1 MPLHVIILAAG
12 QGTRMRSALPKVL
25 HPIAGRPM
33 LEHVLDA
40 AETLAPERVHVVIG
54 HGAEQV
60 RERLAHRAVS
70 WAVQTEQ
77 LGTGHAVMQA
87 MPEVPDDAEVLIL
100 YGDVPL
106 IRPATCQALL
116 DGLRQADLALLTV
129 ELADPR
135 GYGRILRDALGRVV
149 GIREDKD
156 CAASERAIREG
167 NTGLMAVRAR
177 ALRHW
182 LAGLSRD
189 NAQGEYYLTDVVGM
203 AAGALP
209 FPALPARGERAKSGA
224 EASANGTLG
233 EGATHGERGMVTAIV
248 AQDENEVAG
257 VNNRAQL
264 AQLERVYQAHQARVL
279 MDEGVTLADPARLDV
294 RGRVT
299 AARDV
304 FIDVNV
310 VLEGE
315 IVLAPN
321 VHIGPGCVLRD
332 VRLAEGVKIRA
343 HSILEGAA
351 IGAGAI
357 VGPFA
362 RIRPGTELAEGVHV
376 GNFVEVKASRI
387 GTGSKANHLSY
398 IGDAEIGAGCNIGA
412 GVITCNYDGANK
424 HKTVIGDD
432 VFVGSDTQLVA
443 PVTVGSGATIGAGS
457 TITKPVAEGALALSR
472 TPQISR
478 EGWKRPRK

>member
-1 MPLHVIILAAG
+1 MSLHVIILAAG

-25 HPIAGRPM
+25 HPLAARPM

-40 AETLAPERVHVVIG
+40 AATLSPERVHVVIG
-54 HGAEQV
+54 HGADAV
-60 RERLAHRAVS
+60 RTRLAHREVEWVIQA
-70 WAVQTEQ
+70 EQ

-87 MPEVPDDAEVLIL
+87 MPGVPDEADVLIL

-106 IRPATCQALL
+106 IRPATCQALV
-116 DGLRQADLALLTV
+116 DGLEHTDLALLTV
-129 ELADPR
+129 ELDNPH
-135 GYGRILRDALGRVV
+135 GYGRILRDGGGRVT

-156 CAASERAIREG
+156 CTPEQRVIREG
-167 NTGLMAVRAR
+167 NTGLLAVRAR
-177 ALRHW
+177 QLRHW
-182 LAGLSRD
+182 LGGLSRD

-203 AAGALP
+203 AAV
-209 FPALPARGERAKSGA
+209 SGGVQA
-224 EASANGTLG
+224 VVASNA
-233 EGATHGERGMVTAIV
+233 
-248 AQDENEVAG
+248 DEVAG

-264 AQLERVYQAHQARVL
+264 AHLERVYQAHQARVL

-315 IVLAPN
+315 VVLAPG
-321 VHIGPGCVLRD
+321 VSIGPGCMLKN
-332 VRLAEGVKIRA
+332 VRLTEGVEIRA
-343 HSILEGAA
+343 YSILEGAS
-351 IGAGAI
+351 IGPGAVI
-357 VGPFA
+357 GPFA
-362 RIRPGTELAEGVHV
+362 RIRPGTVLADGVHI
-376 GNFVEVKASRI
+376 GNFVEVKASTI
-387 GTGSKANHLSY
+387 GSGSKANHLSY
-398 IGDAEIGAGCNIGA
+398 IGDTEMGGGCNIGA

-424 HKTVIGDD
+424 HKTIIGDD

-457 TITKPVAEGALALSR
+457 TITKPVADQVLALSR
-472 TPQISR
+472 SPQVSR
-478 EGWKRPRK
+478 EGWKRPRKKGA

>member
-12 QGTRMRSALPKVL
+12 QGTRMRSGLPKVL
-25 HPIAGRPM
+25 HPIADRPM

-40 AETLAPERVHVVIG
+40 AATLAPERVHVVIG
-54 HGAEQV
+54 HGADQV
-60 RERLAHRAVS
+60 QGRLAHRDVN
-70 WAVQTEQ
+70 WAVQAEQ

-87 MPEVPDDAEVLIL
+87 MPAIPDEADVLIL

-106 IRPATCQALL
+106 IRPATCQALV
-116 DGLRQADLALLTV
+116 DGLARADLALLTV
-129 ELADPR
+129 ELDNPH
-135 GYGRILRDALGRVV
+135 GYGRILREADGCVV
-149 GIREDKD
+149 GIREEKD
-156 CAASERAIREG
+156 CAPEQRAIREV
-167 NTGLMAVRAR
+167 NTGLMAVRAGQLR
-177 ALRHW
+177 AW

-203 AAGALP
+203 AAQKGGVA
-209 FPALPARGERAKSGA
+209 AVI
-224 EASANGTLG
+224 
-233 EGATHGERGMVTAIV
+233 ATDA
-248 AQDENEVAG
+248 DEVAG

-264 AQLERVYQAHQARVL
+264 AQLERVYQFRQARVL

-294 RGRVT
+294 RGRVVP
-299 AARDV
+299 ARDA

-315 IVLAPN
+315 VTLASY
-321 VHIGPGCVLRD
+321 VSIGPGCILRD
-332 VRLAEGVKIRA
+332 VVLGEGVEIRA
-343 HSILEGAA
+343 NSILEGAT

-357 VGPFA
+357 IGPFA
-362 RIRPGTELAEGVHV
+362 RIRPGTSLAEGVHV

-387 GTGSKANHLSY
+387 GIGSKANHLTY

-443 PVTVGSGATIGAGS
+443 PVTVASGATIGAGS
-457 TITKPVAEGALALSR
+457 TITKNVAEGALALSR
-472 TPQISR
+472 APQVSR
-478 EGWKRPRK
+478 EGWRRPRKKRA

>member
-12 QGTRMRSALPKVL
+12 QGTRMRSSLPKVL

-40 AETLAPERVHVVIG
+40 AATLAPEQVHVVIG
-54 HGAEQV
+54 HGADQV
-60 RERLAHRAVS
+60 RQRLVHREVG
-70 WAVQTEQ
+70 WVVQAEQ

-87 MPEVPDDAEVLIL
+87 MPAIPDEARVLIL

-106 IRPATCQALL
+106 IRPDTCRALV
-116 DGLRQADLALLTV
+116 DGLARADLALLTV
-129 ELADPR
+129 ELPDPH
-135 GYGRILRDALGRVV
+135 GYGRILREPDGRVV
-149 GIREDKD
+149 GIREEKD
-156 CAASERAIREG
+156 CAPEQRAIHEV
-167 NTGLMAVRAR
+167 NTGLMAAR
-177 ALRHW
+177 AGQLRAW

-203 AAGALP
+203 AAQQG
-209 FPALPARGERAKSGA
+209 GV
-224 EASANGTLG
+224 EAVKA
-233 EGATHGERGMVTAIV
+233 ADA
-248 AQDENEVAG
+248 DEVAG

-264 AQLERVYQAHQARVL
+264 AQLERIYQSRQARVL
-279 MDEGVTLADPARLDV
+279 MDAGVTLADPARLDV
-294 RGRVT
+294 RGRIIP
-299 AARDV
+299 ARDV

-315 IVLAPN
+315 VTLASF
-321 VHIGPGCVLRD
+321 VRIGPGCILKD
-332 VRLAEGVKIRA
+332 VALGEGVEIRA
-343 HSILEGAA
+343 NSILEGAT

-357 VGPFA
+357 IGPFA
-362 RIRPGTELAEGVHV
+362 RIRPGTTLAEGVHV

-387 GTGSKANHLSY
+387 GPGSKANHLTY

-424 HKTVIGDD
+424 HKTIIGDD

-443 PVTVGSGATIGAGS
+443 PVTVGAGATIGAGS
-457 TITKPVAEGALALSR
+457 TITKDVAEGSLALSR
-472 TPQISR
+472 VPQTSR
-478 EGWKRPRK
+478 EGWRRPRKASR

>member
-12 QGTRMRSALPKVL
+12 QGTRMRSSLPKVL

-40 AETLAPERVHVVIG
+40 AAVLKPEQVHVVIG

-60 RERLAHRAVS
+60 QSRLAHRAVR
-70 WAVQTEQ
+70 WALQAQQ

-87 MPEVPDDAEVLIL
+87 MPAIPDAAEVLIL

-106 IRPATCQALL
+106 IRPTTCRALVEAL
-116 DGLRQADLALLTV
+116 AHVDLALLSV
-129 ELADPR
+129 ELADPH
-135 GYGRILRDALGRVV
+135 GYGRILREDEGRVV
-149 GIREDKD
+149 GIREEKD
-156 CAASERAIREG
+156 CTPAQRAIREV
-167 NTGLMAVRAR
+167 NTGLMAVRAG
-177 ALRHW
+177 ALRAW
-182 LAGLSRD
+182 LANLSRD

-203 AAGALP
+203 AAQQG
-209 FPALPARGERAKSGA
+209 G
-224 EASANGTLG
+224 
-233 EGATHGERGMVTAIV
+233 V
-248 AQDENEVAG
+248 AAVVAGDTDEVAG

-264 AQLERVYQAHQARVL
+264 AHLERVYQARQARRL

-299 AARDV
+299 PARDV

-315 IVLAPN
+315 VVLAPN
-321 VHIGPGCVLRD
+321 VTIGPGCVLKD
-332 VRLAEGVKIRA
+332 VVLGEGAEIRA
-343 HSILEGAA
+343 HSLLEGAR
-351 IGAGAI
+351 IGAGSLI
-357 VGPFA
+357 GPFA
-362 RIRPGTELAEGVHV
+362 RLRPGTELADHVHI

-387 GTGSKANHLSY
+387 GPGSKANHLSY
-398 IGDAEIGAGCNIGA
+398 IGDAEVGAACNIGA
-412 GVITCNYDGANK
+412 GTITCNYDGANK
-424 HKTVIGDD
+424 HKTIIGDD

-457 TITKPVAEGALALSR
+457 TITKDVPEGVLALSR
-472 TPQISR
+472 SPQVAR
-478 EGWKRPRK
+478 EGWRRPRKQR

>member
-1 MPLHVIILAAG
+1 MSLHVIILAAG

-33 LEHVLDA
+33 LERVLDA
-40 AETLAPERVHVVIG
+40 AATLSPARMHVVIG

-60 RERLAHRAVS
+60 RSRLAHRDVA
-70 WAVQTEQ
+70 WALQGEQ

-106 IRPATCQALL
+106 IRPATCQALVERL
-116 DGLRQADLALLTV
+116 QQADLALLTV
-129 ELADPR
+129 ELANPH
-135 GYGRILRDALGRVV
+135 GYGRILRDPSGRVT
-149 GIREDKD
+149 GISEDKD
-156 CAASERAIREG
+156 CTPEQRAIREG

-177 ALRHW
+177 QLRQW
-182 LAGLSRD
+182 LGGLSRD

-203 AAGALP
+203 AAVSGGVEAVIAL
-209 FPALPARGERAKSGA
+209 
-224 EASANGTLG
+224 
-233 EGATHGERGMVTAIV
+233 
-248 AQDENEVAG
+248 DEDEVAG

-264 AQLERVYQAHQARVL
+264 AHLERVYQARQARAL

-294 RGRVT
+294 RGRVV

-315 IVLAPN
+315 VELAPN
-321 VHIGPGCVLRD
+321 VSIGPGCVLKN
-332 VRLAEGVKIRA
+332 VRLAEGVEIRA
-343 HSILEGAA
+343 HSILEGAR
-351 IGAGAI
+351 IGPGAVI
-357 VGPFA
+357 GPFA
-362 RIRPGTELAEGVHV
+362 RIRPGTVLADGVHI
-376 GNFVEVKASRI
+376 GNFVEVKASII
-387 GTGSKANHLSY
+387 GSGSKANHLSY
-398 IGDAEIGAGCNIGA
+398 IGDTEMGGGCNIGA

-424 HKTVIGDD
+424 HKTIIGDD

-457 TITKPVAEGALALSR
+457 TITKPVADQVLALSR
-472 TPQISR
+472 SPQVSR
-478 EGWKRPRK
+478 DGWKRPRKRA